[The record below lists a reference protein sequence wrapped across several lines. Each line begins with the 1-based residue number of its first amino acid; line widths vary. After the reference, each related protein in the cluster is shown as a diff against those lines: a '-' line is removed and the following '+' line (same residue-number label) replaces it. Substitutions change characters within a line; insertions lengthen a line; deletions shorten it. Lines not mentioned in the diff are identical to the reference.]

1 MTRIRNYGP
10 AALLAVTALAVLFGG
25 PAVMRDLA
33 YAQQSGRIEATST
46 KLQSQRLA
54 ELSESFR
61 EVASLVEP
69 SVVHIAVK
77 KKSGSIGRGRGMPDR
92 LEEFFRQFPQF
103 RDRMPDR
110 GDDDDGSG
118 EDYREYDAERHAGD
132 GSGWVYDKQGH
143 IVTNYHV
150 VKNADTI
157 EVRFFDK
164 TVRTAEIV
172 GADKNTDI
180 AVLKVDTNHL
190 HPATLAGRD
199 PEQGEIVFAFGSPFR
214 FEFSMSQGIVSGSG
228 RQLGILGATGYES
241 FIQTDAAINPGNSGG
256 PLVNIYG
263 QVVGMNTAIATRTGG
278 YQGIGF
284 AIPAGMLKNVIPQLI
299 ETGQVARG
307 YLGVAIT
314 DDARLLETFNLDH
327 GVVVEQVMPG
337 SPADEAGLKR
347 GDVIVDVDGEPM
359 PDASHLRRTIADFGP
374 DHAVELTI
382 VRNDERRRIEVTLTQ
397 MPSDLASAM
406 PGGRGRPDQ
415 PEDTE
420 QARYENL
427 RKLGI
432 EAASDVDDR
441 VRNRLDLDEDV
452 EGVIVEKVRA
462 ASVAAVEGMRRGV
475 IITAVQGEAIES
487 LDDLADEL
495 DDRDLTGAIRF
506 SVMVR
511 TGREWVSR
519 FVVLKLPE

>member
-10 AALLAVTALAVLFGG
+10 AALLAVTVLAVLLGG

-33 YAQQSGRIEATST
+33 YAQQSAKIEATSK
-46 KLQSQRLA
+46 KLESQKLA

-69 SVVHIAVK
+69 SVVHITVK
-77 KKSGSIGRGRGMPDR
+77 KKAGSMDRGRGMRDQ

-103 RDRMPDR
+103 ERRMPDR
-110 GDDDDGSG
+110 DNRSGDD
-118 EDYREYDAERHAGD
+118 YHEYDAERHAGD
-132 GSGWVYDKQGH
+132 GSGWVYDKKGH

-150 VKNADTI
+150 VRNADTI

-164 TVRTAEIV
+164 TVRTAEII

-190 HPATLAGRD
+190 HPATVADRD
-199 PEQGEIVFAFGSPFR
+199 PDQGEIVFAFGSPFR

-263 QVVGMNTAIATRTGG
+263 QVIGMNTAIATRTGG

-284 AIPAGMLKNVIPQLI
+284 AIPAGMLKSVIPQLI
-299 ETGQVARG
+299 DKGKVARG

-314 DDARLLETFNLDH
+314 DDSRLLDTFQLDH
-327 GVVVEQVMPG
+327 GVVVEQVMPD

-347 GDVIVDVDGEPM
+347 GDVIVEVNGEEM

-374 DHAVELTI
+374 DREVELTI
-382 VRNDERRRIEVTLTQ
+382 MRQGDRRKIDVTLQQ

-406 PGGRGRPDQ
+406 PGGRGGPDQ
-415 PEDTE
+415 PDEAED
-420 QARYENL
+420 AKYENM

-432 EAASDVDDR
+432 EEASDVDDR
-441 VRNRLDLDEDV
+441 VRNMLDLDEDV
-452 EGVIVEKVRA
+452 EGVIIEKVRSG
-462 ASVAAVEGMRRGV
+462 SVAAVEGMRRGV
-475 IITAVQGEAIES
+475 IITAVQGEPIDS

-495 DDRDLTGAIRF
+495 EDRDLTNAIRF

-511 TGREWVSR
+511 SGREWVTR
-519 FVVLKLPE
+519 FVVLQLPG